1 MTEPDQRSSVVVIGN
16 FDGVHR
22 GHQKLIASAR
32 RAAGDGAVIAVT
44 FWPHPMSVIRPDRTP
59 LLLTDINERRN
70 LLTAAGVD
78 EVVVVEFTETVAGW
92 SPEHFVDEVLR
103 PLRPTKI
110 MVGENFRFGFRAA
123 GDVELLGKL
132 GSESSVA
139 QAGSGFAVEG
149 ISLLQAGDQPDSSTR
164 VRAAVAD
171 GDVELAAE
179 LLDRPFRVRG
189 VVIQGAQRG
198 REMGFPTANVPVPP
212 GLAVPSDGVYA
223 GWLTRLDRPDGAER
237 LPAAISVGSNPTFVG
252 EDRRVET
259 YVLDRTDLELYGV
272 EIAVDFEHR
281 LRGQIKYTGMEAL
294 IEQMHLDVDRA
305 RALLQL

>member
-1 MTEPDQRSSVVVIGN
+1 MSQSRVVVIGN

-22 GHQKLIASAR
+22 GHQKLIAAAR
-32 RAAGDGAVIAVT
+32 RAAGERVDGGAVIAVT

-78 EVVVVEFTETVAGW
+78 EVIVVEFTETVAGW
-92 SPEHFVDEVLR
+92 PPEHFVDEVLR

-132 GSESSVA
+132 GGDS
-139 QAGSGFAVEG
+139 AGHGGFAVEG

-164 VRAAVAD
+164 VRAAIAD

-198 REMGFPTANVPVPP
+198 REMGFPTANVPVPA
-212 GLAVPSDGVYA
+212 GLAVPADGVYA
-223 GWLTRLDRPDGAER
+223 GWLTRLDRPHADR

-305 RALLQL
+305 RELLQL

>member
-1 MTEPDQRSSVVVIGN
+1 MSERRIVVIGN

-22 GHQKLIASAR
+22 GHQELIASAR
-32 RAAGDGAVIAVT
+32 AQAGPDGTVIAVT

-59 LLLTDINERRN
+59 LLLTDITDRRS
-70 LLTAAGVD
+70 LLEAAGVD
-78 EVVVVEFTETVAGW
+78 EVVVVEFTDAVASW
-92 SPEHFVDEVLR
+92 PPERFVDEVLR

-123 GDVELLGKL
+123 GDVTLLSKL
-132 GSESSVA
+132 GRADGDGCGEPDG
-139 QAGSGFAVEG
+139 GSGFEVAG

-164 VRAAVAD
+164 VRAAIAD
-171 GDVELAAE
+171 GDVKLAAD
-179 LLDRPFRVRG
+179 LLNRPFRVRG

-198 REMGFPTANVPVPP
+198 REMGFPTANVPVPN
-212 GLAVPSDGVYA
+212 GLAVPEDGVYA
-223 GWLTRLDRPDGAER
+223 GWLTRLDRPDTEP

-252 EDRRVET
+252 ENRRVET

-272 EIAVDFEHR
+272 EIAVDFAHR

-294 IEQMHLDVDRA
+294 IEQMHRDCDRA
-305 RALLQL
+305 RELLS

>member
-1 MTEPDQRSSVVVIGN
+1 MSQSRVVVIGN
-16 FDGVHR
+16 FDGVHQ
-22 GHQKLIASAR
+22 GHQKLIAAAR

-44 FWPHPMSVIRPDRTP
+44 FWPHPMSVIRPDRMP

-78 EVVVVEFTETVAGW
+78 EVVVVEFTESVAGW
-92 SPEHFVDEVLR
+92 PPERFVDEVLR

-123 GDVELLGKL
+123 GDVELLTKL
-132 GSESSVA
+132 GRESGA
-139 QAGSGFAVEG
+139 DGGFSVEG

-164 VRAAVAD
+164 VRAAIAA
-171 GDVELAAE
+171 GEVELAAE

-189 VVIQGAQRG
+189 VVVQGAQRG

-212 GLAVPSDGVYA
+212 GLAVPADGVYA
-223 GWLTRLDRPDGAER
+223 GWLTRLDRPDSAR

-252 EDRRVET
+252 EDRRVES
-259 YVLDRTDLELYGV
+259 YVLDRTDLELYDV
-272 EIAVDFEHR
+272 EIAVDFQHR

-294 IEQMHLDVDRA
+294 VDQMHLDVDRA